1 MGSSYPE
8 NRPGSARVKRWRAIS
23 QKRTHPNQRFRPCAR
38 GVVRGGPHPPSIVTV
53 GLMGWY
59 RPRVLLQLKSDRLYW
74 PKALDAL
81 DRLTRV
87 EDQRLRSWSEQ
98 LRQAWTKATERNGP
112 EERAYRLGYQV
123 GDDDEGEQG
132 HFTDIDLAYA
142 WLYQDVAHGDAMS
155 TGHFDL
161 TERYKAAV
169 ARTSAT

>member
-1 MGSSYPE
+1 VCSFS
-8 NRPGSARVKRWRAIS
+8 
-23 QKRTHPNQRFRPCAR
+23 
-38 GVVRGGPHPPSIVTV
+38 
-53 GLMGWY
+53 
-59 RPRVLLQLKSDRLYW
+59 LKSDRLYW